1 MMQQMNTIG
10 KNYHVCLCKFLFN
23 LFSKKIFVM
32 KNLLSSLFLLLLLGN
47 TSFSQTK
54 QVELYDLLK
63 KFIPDSSEYSSV
75 GDWSVGNPSAFPVKW
90 NENRIVMSDDMK
102 INFYRTGIANIT
114 LNGKTYGKWTV
125 MLRGPRAGFTNF
137 NISSPNS
144 TDIKA
149 KQTIDNVLGK
159 KDYTYTLLKSCDANP
174 NSGYYYYQLKIAKKP
189 TSWLKIAWTC
199 KNGDCKMSLDC
210 YDDGSKQY
218 ADLNCP

>member
-1 MMQQMNTIG
+1 
-10 KNYHVCLCKFLFN
+10 
-23 LFSKKIFVM
+23 M
-32 KNLLSSLFLLLLLGN
+32 KNLLSSVILLFISTL
-47 TSFSQTK
+47 SFAQTK
-54 QVELYDLLK
+54 QVELFDLVK

-75 GDWSVGNPSAFPVKW
+75 GDWAATFPVKW
-90 NENRIVMSDDMK
+90 TDDRIMMSDDIK
-102 INFYRTGIANIT
+102 INFYRRGTANIT
-114 LNGKTYGKWTV
+114 VNGKTYGKWSV

-149 KQTIDNVLGK
+149 KQTIDNILGK

-174 NSGYYYYQLKIAKKP
+174 NAGYYYYQLKIPKKS

-199 KNGDCKMSLDC
+199 KSGDCKMSLDC

-218 ADLNCP
+218 ADLTCP